1 MTVAIDIEQ
10 FCRDPYASGIQRVL
24 QQLAIHWPAEV
35 AADWIVP
42 AWDGRFALIASDR
55 AARLLSLP
63 FERHDTSDGNDAN
76 HVLRQGVHA
85 ELEAIAGDRSIPKLT
100 LGNLIATHDA
110 WLLPEVSYLPSVLE
124 RLDIA
129 RRTMPTTMIGYD
141 ALPMTEPANYRFV
154 PGSGSQASEYFR
166 LLASVDRAVCISEW
180 SRQQILRRLRRRT
193 SLVTTIAHPGGDH
206 VPVATATA
214 RRPGPLRLLRVGTME
229 ARKQP
234 IEILDAFLAA
244 LDVGLDA
251 ELMYVGNPNSSDER
265 INARIAD
272 AVRSNDRVHWTIGA
286 TDEDVIQ
293 LVHDADWFL
302 SFGVEGY
309 GIPVLEALR
318 RGTPVLFG
326 GVQPAAELM
335 RGRGAVEVNALESP
349 LLVAALET
357 AHEAAVSIDPRT
369 IPTWSAFARNVAG
382 RTQGW

>member
-1 MTVAIDIEQ
+1 MTIAIDIEQ

-24 QQLAIHWPAEV
+24 QQLALHWLSEI

-42 AWDGRFALIASDR
+42 AWDGRFALLDAQR

-85 ELEAIAGDRSIPKLT
+85 ELEAIARDRAIPKLT
-100 LGNLIATHDA
+100 LGELIATHDA

-129 RRTMPTTMIGYD
+129 RRTMPTTMVGYD

-166 LLASVDRAVCISEW
+166 LLAGVDRVVCISEW
-180 SRQQILRRLRRRT
+180 SRQQILTRLRRST
-193 SLVTTIAHPGGDH
+193 ALVTTVAHPGGDH
-206 VPVATATA
+206 VPAAPATT

-244 LDVGLDA
+244 VEQGLDA
-251 ELMYVGNPNSSDER
+251 ELIYVGNPSSSDDR
-265 INARIAD
+265 INARITQ
-272 AVRSNDRVHWTIGA
+272 AVHASDRVQWIVGA
-286 TDEDVIQ
+286 TDDEVVRLIQ
-293 LVHDADWFL
+293 DADWFL
-302 SFGVEGY
+302 SYGVEGY
-309 GIPVLEALR
+309 GIPVLEAIRL
-318 RGTPVLFG
+318 GTPVLYDG
-326 GVQPAAELM
+326 IQPAGELM
-335 RGRGAVEVNALESP
+335 EGHGAALHPLEALARGALPGASAVGE
-349 LLVAALET
+349 
-357 AHEAAVSIDPRT
+357 EAAIPR
-369 IPTWSAFARNVAG
+369 WSTFAAEVAG
-382 RTQGW
+382 VARP